1 MILWTGGGDIE
12 FREETMLEMERAGNL
27 EDAWNGGEL
36 SKSGAEHQG
45 GADVMSVND
54 VRLNL
59 GDQVFAGAKQRGNL
73 PGTPGGKIES
83 ERDDGGAG
91 VFIFRSEASR
101 GGGENYDH
109 VETEGAEDA
118 HLLVDPAGADGGL
131 DDVQN
136 LHEKPGSNSGA
147 DDAGKQYSE
156 IA

>member
-12 FREETMLEMERAGNL
+12 LCEETMLEMERAGNL
-27 EDAWNGGEL
+27 EDAWDGGEL
-36 SKSGAEHQG
+36 SKSGAEHQS
-45 GADVMSVND
+45 GANVVGVND
-54 VRLNL
+54 VGLNL

-73 PGTPGGKIES
+73 PRTPGGKIES
-83 ERDDGGAG
+83 EGNDSGASI
-91 VFIFRSEASR
+91 FIFGCEASGR
-101 GGGENYDH
+101 GGENDDH
-109 VETEGAEDA
+109 VETEGAEDT

-147 DDAGKQYSE
+147 GDVGKQYSE